1 MPQQSKFKWRRTA
14 AALLSSAA
22 LSSLLA
28 GMLTTA
34 ASAAPTWTTSQL
46 VPPGGAARNIAAVS
60 LPPLSAEE
68 VFWVPQN
75 GSVQEKTYAGGWS
88 ATRQIA
94 PAGSA
99 DPYSDIVAVYRD
111 RTTASPPSIVDVFWV
126 TPNGSVDHMFNIGG
140 TSTFW
145 TWAPQVAPAAS
156 ATSSAS
162 MAVVSRASNT
172 WELFW
177 VEPSGGVEDAYY
189 YDGGSSGRFQLT
201 APGGSTPSFEPRQIA
216 VVSRA
221 SNTMEVWWIGADGS
235 VQDRYY
241 YDGSGWNGLTL
252 APSGRAYV
260 QPGSGPAITAV
271 SRASNTMEVWFIGR
285 DNSVQ
290 DKYYFDGPGW
300 NGFTLS
306 PANSAQNAMAS
317 VAPSAATMNVTWTG
331 WGSSSVQNASFPPW
345 SQLQLAPGGP
355 SNDGGIA
362 AVSRSVG
369 TADVFWVTY
378 NGAIEQASQ

>member
-1 MPQQSKFKWRRTA
+1 MQRKGKFKWRRTA
-14 AALLSSAA
+14 TALLSGTA

-28 GMLTTA
+28 GVLATA
-34 ASAAPTWTTSQL
+34 ASASGTWTTSQL

-60 LPPLSAEE
+60 LPPLAAEE

-94 PAGSA
+94 AAGSA

-111 RTTASPPSIVDVFWV
+111 RTSVSPASIVDVFWV
-126 TPNGSVDHMFNIGG
+126 TPGGAVDHMFNAGG

-145 TWAPQVAPAAS
+145 TWAPQVAPAGS
-156 ATSSAS
+156 ATTSAS
-162 MAVVSRASNT
+162 VAVVSRASNT
-172 WELFW
+172 WELWW
-177 VEPSGGVEDAYY
+177 VEPNGGVEDAYQ
-189 YDGGSSGRFQLT
+189 YDGGPSGRFQLA
-201 APGGSTPSFEPRQIA
+201 APSGSTPLFEPRQIT

-221 SNTMEVWWIGADGS
+221 PNTMELWWVGADGS

-241 YDGSGWNGLTL
+241 YDGSGWNGFTL
-252 APSGRAYV
+252 APSGSADA
-260 QPGSGPAITAV
+260 QLGSGPAITAV
-271 SRASNTMEVWFIGR
+271 SRASNTMEVWFVGH

-290 DKYYFDGPGW
+290 DRYYYDGYGW

-306 PANSAQNAMAS
+306 PANSAYNAMAS
-317 VAPSAATMNVTWTG
+317 VAPSASAMNVTWTG
-331 WGSSSVQNASFPPW
+331 SGSNSVQDASFPPW
-345 SQLQLAPGGP
+345 SQIQLAPGGP
-355 SNDGGIA
+355 FNDGGIA
-362 AVSRSVG
+362 AVTRSPG

-378 NGAIEQASQ
+378 NGAIEHASQ